1 MFVLPR
7 RYTTLRPLLLLELIF
22 GWLSV
27 LIGAA
32 VLIFSYAGGYI
43 APESVGQDMIGF
55 SAVLALLALG
65 VTLDYFFSSRTTRI
79 LLVVGAL
86 AMLAIVLISLISYM
100 LLAGFF
106 AAAAAVLA
114 FVRQNPGWIGQ
125 S

>member
-32 VLIFSYAGGYI
+32 VLIFTYAGGYI
-43 APESVGQDMIGF
+43 APESVQQDVIGF
-55 SAVLALLALG
+55 SIILAVLAVG
-65 VTLDYFFSSRTTRI
+65 VTLDYFFSSLATRV
-79 LLVVGAL
+79 LLVIGAL
-86 AMLAIVLISLISYM
+86 AMLAVVAISFVTF
-100 LLAGFF
+100 LLPAGFL
-106 AAAAAVLA
+106 AAAAAVIA
-114 FVRQNPGWIGQ
+114 FVRQNPGWLGQ

>member
-1 MFVLPR
+1 M
-7 RYTTLRPLLLLELIF
+7 RPLPVLELIF

-27 LIGAA
+27 LISAA

-55 SAVLALLALG
+55 SAVLTLLALG

-100 LLAGFF
+100 LLGGFF
-106 AAAAAVLA
+106 AAAAAVLTP
-114 FVRQNPGWIGQ
+114 FGRIG
-125 S
+125 SKLCVSA

>member
-1 MFVLPR
+1 MRKPVI
-7 RYTTLRPLLLLELIF
+7 PLL
-22 GWLSV
+22 
-27 LIGAA
+27 
-32 VLIFSYAGGYI
+32 
-43 APESVGQDMIGF
+43 
-55 SAVLALLALG
+55 
-65 VTLDYFFSSRTTRI
+65 
-79 LLVVGAL
+79 GAL